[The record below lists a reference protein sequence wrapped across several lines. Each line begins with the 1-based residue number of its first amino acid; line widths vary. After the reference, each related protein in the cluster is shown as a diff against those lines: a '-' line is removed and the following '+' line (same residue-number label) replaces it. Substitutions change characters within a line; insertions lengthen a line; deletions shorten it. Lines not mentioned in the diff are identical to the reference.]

1 MTIQECGDG
10 DSWTDPAAHIR
21 TNAMDYAVEIL
32 SAHAPDAGQLTPE
45 QIAQG
50 TITVAQSFE
59 AYLSGGDFLSPG
71 PPVSDSLY

>member
-10 DSWTDPAAHIR
+10 DSWIDPAAHVR

-32 SAHAPDAGQLTPE
+32 TAHAPDAGSLTPE

-50 TITVAQSFE
+50 TITVAKSFE
-59 AYLSGGDFLSPG
+59 SYLSGGDFLNPEPSAPG
-71 PPVSDSLY
+71 SLY